1 MNKKEATLL
10 LNLLNAGDVDGI
22 RALLEANL
30 KELNTKDMLGNKF
43 LTGIK
48 AAKKELKKAAKTRPV
63 LGYSHIEND
72 IQYMTD
78 SFWALAL
85 SKEFHTDLIEDH
97 GNNYGVYPN
106 LEEFIPQAANGE
118 RVTVTPDD
126 IANAWEPSDDLP
138 GCRKFV
144 VLPYHESNV
153 FLNASYCK
161 MIMQIMGDGA
171 RWYTYGPH
179 RPVLIESERGRAVIV
194 PVRFYGDVEK
204 KYHDHIKAQR
214 AGLAWEQI

>member
-1 MNKKEATLL
+1 MNKRETMNL
-10 LNLLNAGDVDGI
+10 LNLLNAGEMETI

-30 KELNTKDMLGNKF
+30 KELDTKDMLGNKF

-48 AAKKELKKAAKTRPV
+48 AAKKELKKSNKSRPI
-63 LGYSHIEND
+63 LQYSHIENE
-72 IQYMTD
+72 IQYFTD
-78 SFWALAL
+78 SYWVVALK
-85 SKEFHTDLIEDH
+85 KEYHTDLIENH
-97 GNNYGVYPN
+97 GNNYGTYPN
-106 LEEFIPQAANGE
+106 VETFIPQAANGHA
-118 RVTVTPDD
+118 VTVTPDD

-171 RWYTYGPH
+171 RWYTYGPY

-194 PVRFYGDVEK
+194 PLRMNGNAEK
-204 KYHDHIKAQR
+204 EYNDHIKAQQ
-214 AGLAWEQI
+214 AGA

>member
-1 MNKKEATLL
+1 MNKRETLNL
-10 LNLLNAGDVDGI
+10 LNLLNAGETETI

-30 KELNTKDMLGNKF
+30 KELHTKDMMGNKF

-48 AAKKELKKAAKTRPV
+48 AAKKELKKAGKTRPI
-63 LGYSHIEND
+63 LQYSHIEND

-85 SKEFHTDLIEDH
+85 SKDYHTDLIEDH
-97 GNNYGVYPN
+97 GNNHGAYPN

-118 RVTVTPDD
+118 RVNVTPDD
-126 IANAWEPSDDLP
+126 IANAWQPSNGDK
-138 GCRKFV
+138 RKFV
-144 VLPYHESNV
+144 VLDYHESRV
-153 FLNASYCK
+153 FLNADYCK
-161 MIMQIMGDGA
+161 MMMQIMGDGA

-194 PVRFYGDVEK
+194 PVRMPGNVEK
-204 KYHDHIKAQR
+204 EYNDPIKAQR
-214 AGLAWEQI
+214 AGA

>member
-1 MNKKEATLL
+1 MNKRETLNL
-10 LNLLNAGDVDGI
+10 LNLLNAGETETI

-30 KELNTKDMLGNKF
+30 RELNTKDMMGNKF

-48 AAKKELKKAAKTRPV
+48 SAKKELKKAAKTRPV
-63 LGYSHIEND
+63 LGYSHTEND

-97 GNNYGVYPN
+97 GNNYGAYPN

-126 IANAWEPSDDLP
+126 IANAWQPSNGDK
-138 GCRKFV
+138 RKFV
-144 VLPYHESNV
+144 VLDYHESRV
-153 FLNASYCK
+153 FLNADYCK
-161 MIMQIMGDGA
+161 MMMQIMGDGA

-194 PVRFYGDVEK
+194 PIRMTGTGEK
-204 KYHDHIKAQR
+204 EYNDHIKAQR
-214 AGLAWEQI
+214 AGA

>member
-1 MNKKEATLL
+1 MNKKEATTL
-10 LNLLNAGDVDGI
+10 LNMLNAGDVDGI
-22 RALLEANL
+22 RATLVNQL
-30 KELNTKDMLGNKF
+30 KELDTKDMLGNKF
-43 LTGIK
+43 LAGIK
-48 AAKKELKKAAKTRPV
+48 AAKRELKKSNKSRPI
-63 LGYSHIEND
+63 LQYSHIEND

-85 SKEFHTDLIEDH
+85 SKDYHTDLVENH
-97 GNNYGVYPN
+97 GNNYGTYPC
-106 LEEFIPQAANGE
+106 LEEFIPKAANGHA
-118 RVTVTPDD
+118 VTVTADD

-194 PVRFYGDVEK
+194 PLRMNGNAEK
-204 KYHDHIKAQR
+204 EYHDYIAAQR
-214 AGLAWEQI
+214 AGA

>member
-1 MNKKEATLL
+1 MNKRETLNL
-10 LNLLNAGDVDGI
+10 LNLLNAGETETI

-30 KELNTKDMLGNKF
+30 RELNTKDMLGNKF

-63 LGYSHIEND
+63 LGYSHTEND

-85 SKEFHTDLIEDH
+85 SKEYHTDLIEDH
-97 GNNYGVYPN
+97 GNNHGTYPN

-126 IANAWEPSDDLP
+126 IANAWQPSNGDK
-138 GCRKFV
+138 RKFV
-144 VLPYHESNV
+144 VLDYHESRV
-153 FLNASYCK
+153 FLNADYCK
-161 MIMQIMGDGA
+161 MMMQIMGDGA

-194 PVRFYGDVEK
+194 PVRMPGNVEK
-204 KYHDHIKAQR
+204 EYHDHIKAQCTG
-214 AGLAWEQI
+214 A

>member
-1 MNKKEATLL
+1 MNKRETMNL
-10 LNLLNAGDVDGI
+10 LNLLNAGETETI

-63 LGYSHIEND
+63 LGYSHTENN

-85 SKEFHTDLIEDH
+85 SKDYHTDLIEDH
-97 GNNYGVYPN
+97 GDNYGTYPC
-106 LEEFIPQAANGE
+106 LEEFIPKAANGHA
-118 RVTVTPDD
+118 VTVTADD

-171 RWYTYGPH
+171 RWYTYGPR

-194 PVRFYGDVEK
+194 PLRMNGNAEK
-204 KYHDHIKAQR
+204 EYDDHIKAQR
-214 AGLAWEQI
+214 AGA

>member
-1 MNKKEATLL
+1 MNKRETMNL
-10 LNLLNAGDVDGI
+10 LNLLNAGEIETI

-30 KELNTKDMLGNKF
+30 KELDTKDMLGNKF

-48 AAKKELKKAAKTRPV
+48 AAKKELKKAGKTRPV
-63 LGYSHIEND
+63 LGYSHTEND

-85 SKEFHTDLIEDH
+85 SKDYHTDLVENH
-97 GNNYGVYPN
+97 GNNYGTYPN
-106 LEEFIPQAANGE
+106 VETFIPQAANGHA
-118 RVTVTPDD
+118 VTVTPDD

-171 RWYTYGPH
+171 RWYTYGPY

-194 PVRFYGDVEK
+194 PLRMNGNAEK
-204 KYHDHIKAQR
+204 EYNDHIKAQR
-214 AGLAWEQI
+214 AGA